1 MKSFKLSS
9 HVIVCTSIYFV
20 YILQN
25 EACLVQGL
33 GVLYVF
39 RKLYGINLGTG
50 TCNLL
55 DDNVNIL
62 A

>member
-1 MKSFKLSS
+1 MF
-9 HVIVCTSIYFV
+9 
-20 YILQN
+20 
-25 EACLVQGL
+25 
-33 GVLYVF
+33 LYVF

-62 A
+62 ACVCELNDI